1 MLGQKFQ
8 KGNYS
13 LGIKQDKKVSSMGV
27 KINHT
32 KGKGGGLIS
41 YSSSQPQK
49 SYLEK

>member
-32 KGKGGGLIS
+32 KGKGGLIS
-41 YSSSQPQK
+41 HSSSQPPK